1 MGMKR
6 QGRSAVERKSRERNR
21 EIPEIYPRLD
31 RTTDGRVG
39 KLDVMG
45 LRCGLFKRALRER
58 IRGRKRY
65 KPHWL
70 ISCTYLD
77 TGESFTDD
85 DGPDRESCSPT
96 SFPYSVRS

>member
-1 MGMKR
+1 MTSGAFAAGFSK
-6 QGRSAVERKSRERNR
+6 
-21 EIPEIYPRLD
+21 
-31 RTTDGRVG
+31 
-39 KLDVMG
+39 
-45 LRCGLFKRALRER
+45 ER
-58 IRGRKRY
+58 IIGRKRY

-85 DGPDRESCSPT
+85 GPERK